1 MFTKEIIIA
10 DESYEVN
17 IVYAK
22 VNGII
27 VRIDPIG
34 QISIKANPRYDL
46 AYIEN
51 YLLSIESWIKT
62 KQKNIY
68 KNMQILSIKQC
79 LLHQKIWFFGSLFTI
94 NEDDKLID
102 TFYIKQNNIY
112 FPSKFL
118 LDGKYLKIIRQNS
131 QVKLT
136 KLVHLVQTKINSG
149 QEVIIDYKYFSSKW
163 GVCYPKQN
171 RIVLNER
178 LCHLPLELIYLVITH
193 ELIHMKVANH
203 SKNFYNE
210 LTKVL
215 PNYKKLQK
223 KLKQYSFILIKGY

>member
-1 MFTKEIIIA
+1 MFTKELTIA
-10 DESYEVN
+10 DESYEVI

-27 VRIDPIG
+27 VRINPLG

-51 YLLSIESWIKT
+51 YLLSIAPWIKT
-62 KQKNIY
+62 KQKDIS
-68 KNMQILSIKQC
+68 KNMQILSIEEC
-79 LLHQKIWFFGSLFTI
+79 LLHQKIWLFGHLFTI
-94 NEDDKLID
+94 SEDDKLID
-102 TFYIKQNNIY
+102 SFYIKQDRIY

-118 LDGKYLKIIRQNS
+118 LAGKYLKIVRQNS

-136 KLVHLVQTKINSG
+136 KLVQSVQTKINSS
-149 QEVIIDYKYFSSKW
+149 QKIFIEYKNFSSKW
-163 GVCYPKQN
+163 GVCYPKKN

-178 LCHLPLELIYLVITH
+178 LCHLPLELIDLVITH
-193 ELIHMKVANH
+193 ELIHLKVANH

-210 LTKVL
+210 LAKVI